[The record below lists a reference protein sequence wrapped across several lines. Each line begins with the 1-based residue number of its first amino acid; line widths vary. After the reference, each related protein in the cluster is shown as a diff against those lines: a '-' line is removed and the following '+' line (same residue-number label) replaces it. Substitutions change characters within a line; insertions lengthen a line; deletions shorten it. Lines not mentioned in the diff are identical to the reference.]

1 MKLFLVLLLA
11 APLVLAKP
19 SHKSVRQGPDPEPGN
34 NVPKIDGEGY
44 LDKLIQQINFED
56 EDSPM
61 NIPVPGYED
70 SFESNEKIY
79 ELLVSAGSVKSIEG
93 VKRAGDVQ
101 VGEDDDD
108 GTSVL
113 SSNLHISGAV
123 LTYNYRV
130 KEKDGGT
137 VEEGKLNSHVDAVEA
152 SFFVHIDS
160 NGHNYEAKLG
170 DVETT
175 GLGTI
180 GDVEVSHNDLD
191 DAVVTMV
198 INSVKDHYDLDVAA
212 AVVAGLTG
220 YLDSSI
226 HKTDVSDFVE
236 K

>member
-19 SHKSVRQGPDPEPGN
+19 SHKSMRQGPDPEPGD

-44 LDKLIQQINFED
+44 LDELIHQINFED
-56 EDSPM
+56 ESSPM
-61 NIPVPGYED
+61 NIPVPGHED

-93 VKRAGDVQ
+93 VKRTGDVE
-101 VGEDDDD
+101 VGQGDD

-113 SSNLHISGAV
+113 SSHLHISGAV

-130 KEKDGGT
+130 KEKDGRT
-137 VEEGKLNSHVDAVEA
+137 VEEGKLNSHIDGVEA
-152 SFFVHIDS
+152 SFLVHIHS

-175 GLGTI
+175 ALG
-180 GDVEVSHNDLD
+180 HNDLD
-191 DAVVTMV
+191 DAAVTMV
-198 INSVKDHYDLDVAA
+198 INSVKNHYNLDVAA
-212 AVVAGLTG
+212 AAVEGLTG